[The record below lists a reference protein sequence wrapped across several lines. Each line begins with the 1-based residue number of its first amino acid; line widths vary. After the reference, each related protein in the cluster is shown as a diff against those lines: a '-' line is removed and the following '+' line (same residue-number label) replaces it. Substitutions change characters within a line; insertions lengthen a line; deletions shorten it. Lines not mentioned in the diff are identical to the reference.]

1 MLLIDTNSLQI
12 NGVRIWGCFYVEI
25 FLRFLCNGLIF
36 VPSKNTHCPEVYNFL
51 KWHRKRHQL
60 KNIKPVNSALLYFM
74 LTVKYF
80 NCNLLFVRFQTRIIS
95 LKILHFTVHALM
107 VNKWSKYLSYRMQK
121 KNREPNFEQFCPGI
135 VYNYIIVQS
144 VL

>member
-60 KNIKPVNSALLYFM
+60 KNIKPVNSALYFM

-80 NCNLLFVRFQTRIIS
+80 HCNLLFVRFQTRIIS